1 MGCLLAST
9 LNITDDDFLYSSYHF
24 TGDLSN
30 NRNSVINMGN
40 VAANNGD
47 YVVMFSPQIRNE
59 GIISALQGTSILAAG
74 DAITMYF
81 TGNSLINA
89 QINTEKVNTLIENK
103 YLIKVGGGQVLM
115 SSKAAEPAELAEPK
129 DEAPL
134 A

>member
-1 MGCLLAST
+1 MGCLLATT
-9 LNITDDDFLYSSYHF
+9 LNIRDDDFLNSNYHF
-24 TGDLSN
+24 RGDLSN
-30 NRNSVINMGN
+30 NRNNVINM
-40 VAANNGD
+40 ANNGD
-47 YVVMFSPQIRNE
+47 YVAMFSPQIRNE
-59 GIISALQGTSILAAG
+59 GIISALQGTSILRAG

-115 SSKAAEPAELAEPK
+115 SSKAAEPAKFAEPK